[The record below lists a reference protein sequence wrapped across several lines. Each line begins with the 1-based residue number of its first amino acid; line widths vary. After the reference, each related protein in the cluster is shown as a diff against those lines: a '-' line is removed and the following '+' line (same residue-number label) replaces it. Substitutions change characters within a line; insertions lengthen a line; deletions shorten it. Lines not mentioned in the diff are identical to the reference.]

1 MPTRSS
7 TSLQR
12 LESHIGE
19 LVDTAALNPD
29 LWSTVVAEI
38 QQAYRGV
45 RVQMQ
50 AHDPSFGRPLI
61 LVSAGWS
68 ERHTR
73 NYHARL
79 AHLNEVG
86 KAFATSAPFLT
97 PVKLPD
103 YVLPVD
109 RFLRSE
115 FYNEGLRLEGEAEC
129 GTGLRIFQDG
139 QRHATLAVQYG
150 VRGSDTFH
158 SQVALLLRRIA
169 PRLKGAIL
177 ANRSALRGTIGSAGS
192 DLVQVLIDAAFIV
205 YDDRRIVATNEAAKA
220 FTANSDLVSIGPQD
234 RLSISQPEIDA
245 KFSSLLKLA
254 CQATHGSAGYL
265 EFGFIHDTTQ
275 WRMSILPIAQNRP
288 VAGLGIAPLF
298 VPRNAALIIFRRE
311 DLRDGASV
319 FQSRYRL
326 SNAELRIVRAL
337 CGGGSLV
344 TIAGQLGISYETARI
359 QLKAAF
365 SKTGTHSQREL
376 LRMFLA
382 IET

>member
-1 MPTRSS
+1 MPTPSS

-12 LESHIGE
+12 LESHIAE
-19 LVDTAALNPD
+19 LVDTAALNPH

-38 QQAYRGV
+38 QQAYPGV

-68 ERHTR
+68 ERHAR
-73 NYHARL
+73 NYHSRL

-109 RFLRSE
+109 RFLHSE

-139 QRHATLAVQYG
+139 QRHATLVVQYG
-150 VRGSDTFH
+150 VRGSDAVH
-158 SQVALLLRRIA
+158 SEVAPLLRRIA

-177 ANRSALRGTIGSAGS
+177 ANSSALRGTIGASLSG
-192 DLVQVLIDAAFIV
+192 LVDVLVDAAFV
-205 YDDRRIVATNEAAKA
+205 LYDDRRVVATNEAAQT
-220 FTANSDLVSIGPQD
+220 FTANSDLLSIGAQD
-234 RLSISQPEIDA
+234 RLSIRQPEINA

-265 EFGFIHDTTQ
+265 ELGFIHGTSQ
-275 WRMSILPIAQNRP
+275 WRMSILPIVQHHP
-288 VAGLGIAPLF
+288 IAGLGIAQLF
-298 VPRNAALIIFRRE
+298 VSRNAALVIFRRE
-311 DLRDGASV
+311 DRPDAGQA
-319 FQSRYRL
+319 FQARYRL
-326 SNAELRIVRAL
+326 TNAELRIVKAL

-344 TIAGQLGISYETARI
+344 TIAEQLGISYETARI

-376 LRMFLA
+376 LRTFLA
-382 IET
+382 VK